1 MSNITHL
8 KFRDPATHNRPQ
20 QNNGKLSVSQ
30 TAGSP
35 IMRSVSLA
43 FYLAL
48 KEVLRNRGRFFIVSL
63 VIALITLLVLFIA
76 ALGEGLANGNRQYV
90 ANLDAQLIVFLEK
103 SDYVISSSRLETNT
117 ARAIRRVDGV
127 ANAGPIYT
135 SSTEIVSLDEPL
147 KVSMLA
153 AEAGQPGMP
162 AILEGKDFR
171 SEAARE
177 TVIDRNVA
185 LRSGIKVGDEIQ
197 IRSTQG
203 VEDQF
208 FTLRVVGMVDGQS
221 YFFQPTIFVPPA
233 TWEKIRPQSEAD
245 LNSTT
250 AYPNIIAVKLTDP
263 SQVDRV
269 KERLIAD
276 VSNIE
281 VTDIPTTINNIPG
294 YSAQQGTVQ
303 TQGFF
308 TLLIGVLVIGG
319 FFQIQILQ
327 KVPQIGV
334 LKAIGS
340 SSGVVG
346 WAAVIQIIVVT
357 AMGVAIGGGLTYLF
371 SLGFPP
377 TIPLVFNGTRSLIAI
392 ALLLLIGP
400 LGGMVSIIYAV
411 RIEPLQALRL
421 G

>member
-1 MSNITHL
+1 MSNIFYLEINERAPTIEL
-8 KFRDPATHNRPQ
+8 DAIVKPEPVR
-20 QNNGKLSVSQ
+20 
-30 TAGSP
+30 TAGS
-35 IMRSVSLA
+35 SLLNNFLLA

-48 KEVLRNRGRFFIVSL
+48 KEIIRNRGRFLLVSL

-103 SDYVISSSRLETNT
+103 SDYVISSSRLDKNT
-117 ARAIRRVDGV
+117 ARAVRRVEGV
-127 ANAGPIYT
+127 ADAGPIYT
-135 SSTEIVSLDEPL
+135 SSTEIVSLPEPL
-147 KVSMLA
+147 KVSMIA

-162 AILEGKDFR
+162 AIIEGKEFR
-171 SEAARE
+171 SATARE
-177 TVIDRNVA
+177 AVIDRNVA
-185 LRSGIKVGDEIQ
+185 LRSGLKIGDEIQ

-203 VEDQF
+203 VEDKF
-208 FTLRVVGMVDGQS
+208 FTLTVVGLVEGQS
-221 YFFQPTIFVPPA
+221 YFFQPTIFVPPT
-233 TWEKIRPQSEAD
+233 TWERVRPQSDAD
-245 LNSTT
+245 LNSDT
-250 AYPNIIAVKLTDP
+250 AYPNIIAVRVTDP
-263 SQVDRV
+263 SQIETV
-269 KERLIAD
+269 KARLMAN

-281 VTDIPTTINNIPG
+281 ASDIESTINNIPG

-340 SSGVVG
+340 SNAIVG
-346 WAAVIQIIVVT
+346 WAAVIQIITVT
-357 AMGVAIGGGLTYLF
+357 AMGVAIGGGLTYLS

-377 TIPLVFNGTRSLIAI
+377 TIPLVFNGARSIIAI
-392 ALLLLIGP
+392 ALLLFIGP

-411 RIEPLQALRL
+411 RIEPLKALRL

>member
-1 MSNITHL
+1 MSNIVLDLNT
-8 KFRDPATHNRPQ
+8 PAPSITVDTEMNSGAVQTRGNALL
-20 QNNGKLSVSQ
+20 NNFF
-30 TAGSP
+30 
-35 IMRSVSLA
+35 LA

-48 KEVLRNRGRFFIVSL
+48 KEVIRNRGRFFLVSL

-103 SDYVISSSRLETNT
+103 SDYVISSSRLETRT
-117 ARAIRRVDGV
+117 ARAVRRVDGV
-127 ANAGPIYT
+127 ADAGPIYT
-135 SSTEIVSLDEPL
+135 SSTEIVSLAEPL
-147 KVSMLA
+147 NVSMLA
-153 AEAGQPGMP
+153 AEAEHPGMP
-162 AILEGKDFR
+162 AIIEGREFR
-171 SEAARE
+171 GGTTRE
-177 TVIDRNVA
+177 VVIDRNVA

-203 VEDQF
+203 VEDNF

-233 TWEKIRPQSEAD
+233 TWEKIRPQSDAD
-245 LNSTT
+245 VDSDV
-250 AYPNIIAVKLTDP
+250 AYPNIIAVKLADA
-263 SQVDRV
+263 SQADLV
-269 KERLIAD
+269 KARLLES
-276 VSNIE
+276 VNNIE
-281 VTDIPTTINNIPG
+281 VTDITTTINNIPG

-340 SSGVVG
+340 SNGVVG

-377 TIPLVFNGTRSLIAI
+377 TIPLVFNGARSLIAI
-392 ALLLLIGP
+392 ALLLFIGP

-411 RIEPLQALRL
+411 RIEPLKALRL